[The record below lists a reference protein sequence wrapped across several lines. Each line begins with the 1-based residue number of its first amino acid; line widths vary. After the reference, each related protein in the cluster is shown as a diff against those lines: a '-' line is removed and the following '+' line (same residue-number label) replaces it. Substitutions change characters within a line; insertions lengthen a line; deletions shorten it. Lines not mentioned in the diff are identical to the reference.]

1 MMRNGGTLLMQ
12 MRHGGLSGLAAI
24 GVFALTAAVLAQ
36 VPASKALIDQAASR
50 IRELQSEADQ
60 LAKQSGSLLAELR
73 GLEVQREIKRQA
85 LRKAEIELKEVTTA
99 EAVAAGRLQSLSDAR
114 VASTPLVAERLVA
127 IAKRG
132 RGGYLRLLLD
142 AHDLRDLGRLTRG
155 VAAVAE
161 LDRVRLDAH
170 RRTLRSEQQATAE
183 LSTRRAAAAAA
194 RDDAARARQAL
205 DAAVATHTRRLDEID
220 RQRDLAARYMGELQ
234 DAQAA
239 LRRQP
244 PAAATATAAALPIQ
258 PFRGALEWPAS
269 GRVLS
274 RAGRS
279 AVGRL
284 GSSVVRNGIEIA
296 TTEDEA
302 VRAVHGGLV
311 SDAAPF
317 TGFGTLVI
325 VDHGGNAFTLYGY
338 LSAADVAEGARVE
351 RGAAV
356 GRAGHSPSG
365 VPSLYFELRI
375 DGRPVDP
382 VQWFRSPR

>member
-1 MMRNGGTLLMQ
+1 
-12 MRHGGLSGLAAI
+12 MRHGSLPAA
-24 GVFALTAAVLAQ
+24 LAVLVVYAFIAPVVAQ
-36 VPASKALIDQAASR
+36 APASKALINQAATR

-73 GLEVQREIKRQA
+73 RLEIQREIKRQA
-85 LRKAEIELKEVTTA
+85 LRQAEAELKDVTAAHTA
-99 EAVAAGRLQSLSDAR
+99 AAGRLQSLSDAR

-132 RGGYLRLLLD
+132 RGGYLRLLLEAD
-142 AHDLRDLGRLTRG
+142 NLRDLGRLTRG
-155 VAAVAE
+155 VAAVVE

-170 RRTLRSEQQATAE
+170 RRTVRAEAQASAE
-183 LSTRRAAAAAA
+183 LGTRRAAAASA
-194 RDDAARARQAL
+194 RDEAGRARMAL
-205 DAAVATHTRRLDEID
+205 DAAVAAHLRRLEEID
-220 RQRDLAARYMGELQ
+220 RQRDLTARYMGELQ

-239 LRRQP
+239 LLRQAP
-244 PAAATATAAALPIQ
+244 SAAPGAAATLPIQ
-258 PFRGALEWPAS
+258 PFRGALDWPAP

-279 AVGRL
+279 ASGRL
-284 GSSVVRNGIEIA
+284 GVSVMRNGIEIA
-296 TTEDEA
+296 ASEDEP
-302 VRAVHGGLV
+302 VRAVHGGAV
-311 SDAAPF
+311 SYAAPF

-325 VDHGGNAFTLYGY
+325 LDHGGNAFTLYGY
-338 LSAADVAEGARVE
+338 LSAADVAEGTRVE

-356 GRAGHSPSG
+356 GRAGRSPSG